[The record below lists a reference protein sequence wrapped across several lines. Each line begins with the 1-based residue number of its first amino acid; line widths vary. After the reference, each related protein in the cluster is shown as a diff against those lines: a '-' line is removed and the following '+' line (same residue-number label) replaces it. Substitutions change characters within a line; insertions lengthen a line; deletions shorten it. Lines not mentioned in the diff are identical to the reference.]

1 MYTYNNVL
9 VKASSASIVN
19 QVANEITNLFGSNNI
34 HANTVSSFLSVQ
46 QSISQG
52 IGTLLET
59 VAGISVLVAFI
70 GIMTTMFTS
79 VLERTR
85 EIGILKALGAS
96 GRNIMLT
103 FLSEAALTGFV
114 GGLVGAAHG
123 SALSFLVVVLLQG
136 SSNSPGGGGGPKF
149 AGNGPSSLGSNSPSL
164 VITPAITPELILG
177 AIILASAVGM
187 LAGLFPSWRAS
198 KTPSCGR
205 SAFRLSCVKEPTTF
219 PES

>member
-1 MYTYNNVL
+1 MILVVGGLNGLVTEIYSAFGQGFLIDPDLTIFVPLAVAQSITHVYTYNNVL
-9 VKASSASIVN
+9 VRASSASIVN
-19 QVANEITNLFGSNNI
+19 QVASEITNLFGSNNI

-103 FLSEAALTGFV
+103 FLSEAALRV
-114 GGLVGAAHG
+114 I
-123 SALSFLVVVLLQG
+123 LLQG
-136 SSNSPGGGGGPKF
+136 NSGSPGVGGPKLV
-149 AGNGPSSLGSNSPSL
+149 GGPSSLGSTLPLSS
-164 VITPAITPELILG
+164 
-177 AIILASAVGM
+177 S
-187 LAGLFPSWRAS
+187 RR
-198 KTPSCGR
+198 R
-205 SAFRLSCVKEPTTF
+205 SHRS
-219 PES
+219 